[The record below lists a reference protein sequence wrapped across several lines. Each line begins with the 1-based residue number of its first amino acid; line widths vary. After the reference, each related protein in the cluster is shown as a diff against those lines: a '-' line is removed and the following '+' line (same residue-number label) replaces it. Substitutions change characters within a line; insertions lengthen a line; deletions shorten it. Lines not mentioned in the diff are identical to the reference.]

1 MAINFYHSR
10 DKGPT
15 APSGS
20 LFMFRSSSRNPK
32 ITMLVEI
39 SADHDGLGLSKT
51 LVASKEDHSPDGSQ
65 LSLSSL
71 PGEPSSSPLDDDAV
85 TVSSNGT
92 RGPKGKGRDD
102 SSLLI
107 WNGASHSAGSSSSNK
122 PPLKLSRSR
131 SFTPGSH
138 VSSTEEETPWGSARV
153 RLNGRSSDSLVYT
166 VKSYPDEPLTVL
178 ERLRLDQSILETERG
193 KAWLQNQNTPQK
205 AMLGVVPSQSNDS
218 FPLNTEPPFSEH
230 QKDARGK
237 SDHNFTS
244 FGSSESTDDLED
256 EAVNEV
262 QPSKLQIQEAA
273 PFLGRI
279 GYGEPLDFADSNN
292 ATHHL
297 LVPEEVT
304 DCSECGDVLD
314 QIKYICATCGEK
326 TPMSRTALA
335 AAVGKG
341 KSRAS
346 ARVGYELCVM
356 CFENVGLDH
365 TLPTTPQELARAH
378 RSAPER
384 KREPQHAF
392 LFQMWGFN
400 GWKDVGNCLCSCS
413 PCSDELNLSRA
424 GRNVGSLLRVS
435 IATGIVGDLV

>member
-10 DKGPT
+10 DNGPT
-15 APSGS
+15 VSSGS

-51 LVASKEDHSPDGSQ
+51 LVANKEEHSPDGGQ
-65 LSLSSL
+65 LSYSSL
-71 PGEPSSSPLDDDAV
+71 PGESSSLLEDDTV
-85 TVSSNGT
+85 TVSSSDT
-92 RGPKGKGRDD
+92 RGPKGKDRDD

-131 SFTPGSH
+131 SFTPGSR

-153 RLNGRSSDSLVYT
+153 RLDGRSSDSLVYT
-166 VKSYPDEPLTVL
+166 VNSYQDEPLAVL
-178 ERLRLDQSILETERG
+178 ERLRLDQSILETGRG

-205 AMLGVVPSQSNDS
+205 AMIDAVSSQSNDS
-218 FPLNTEPPFSEH
+218 FPLNTESPFSEGISH
-230 QKDARGK
+230 QKDERGK
-237 SDHNFTS
+237 SDHNFTNS
-244 FGSSESTDDLED
+244 GSSKSTDDLED

-262 QPSKLQIQEAA
+262 QPSKLQIQIQESA
-273 PFLGRI
+273 PL
-279 GYGEPLDFADSNN
+279 LDFPDSDN

-326 TPMSRTALA
+326 TPISRAALA

-341 KSRAS
+341 KSRAG

-378 RSAPER
+378 RSAPEQ

-400 GWKDVGNCLCSCS
+400 GWKDVGNCLCSCG
-413 PCSDELNLSRA
+413 PCSDELNLQ
-424 GRNVGSLLRVS
+424 
-435 IATGIVGDLV
+435 